1 MVSRVLPAALLAWAL
16 LFAGCGPSVRDTID
30 DAAITARVQTALLND
45 PDIGASKIG
54 VRTTSGV
61 VALSGT
67 LASKT
72 EQDRALALVH
82 QVPGVRDVQDL
93 IQVSNQK
100 PEVSN
105 TSRDPGR

>member
-1 MVSRVLPAALLAWAL
+1 VALLAWAL

>member
-1 MVSRVLPAALLAWAL
+1 MASRSLRAALLASTFF
-16 LFAGCGPSVRDTID
+16 FAGCGPSVHDTID

-54 VRTTSGV
+54 VRTRSGV

-72 EQDRALALVH
+72 EQNRALALVH

-93 IQVSNQK
+93 IQVSNQNSEAASSSLN
-100 PEVSN
+100 PD
-105 TSRDPGR
+105 R